1 MDYDRFIVDAV
12 RNHLFQRP
20 GGPLTGLDLPA
31 VNMQRGRWSF
41 IFSKARVNFS

>member
-31 VNMQRGRWSF
+31 VNIQRGRSF
-41 IFSKARVNFS
+41 LIF